1 MEEQPIT
8 AQPQTHDDIAM
19 TSFAFFTD
27 RRKNKRYR
35 LQNAVFLLTRPSVV
49 KTATIRNIS
58 MGGLTYRCARS
69 ENPPRGDF
77 SIDLLTA
84 DLNHCFRLENLPVT
98 SVGEPVPVCV
108 RINAAAGPRSL
119 LLLDCRL
126 RFRHLLAY
134 QRERLK
140 FLIRN
145 YALDPA

>member
-1 MEEQPIT
+1 MENQLIT
-8 AQPQTHDDIAM
+8 TLPQNDIAM
-19 TSFAFFTD
+19 PDFALFTE
-27 RRKNKRYR
+27 RRKDERYR
-35 LQNAVFLLTRPSVV
+35 LQNAVFLLTRPSVI

-69 ENPPRGDF
+69 ENPPSGDF

-98 SVGEPVPVCV
+98 SAGEPVPVSI
-108 RINAAAGPRSL
+108 RTNAPTGQRSL

-126 RFRHLLAY
+126 RFRHLLPY

-145 YALDPA
+145 YALDLA